1 VVLSSPINLSDAE
14 KLEAL
19 RSLDQFRSWHSLD
32 DKRYCLVC
40 DKIITGRQIQVTGDT
55 QGNGPFLLN
64 CPTERCYSIPIDW
77 VLPTDEIMANLAL
90 REEERS
96 DTSVLHFDRRAR
108 ENSIGSRL
116 RKLALGWKRFGLR
129 QS

>member
-19 RSLDQFRSWHSLD
+19 RRLDQFRSWHSLD

-40 DKIITGRQIQVTGDT
+40 DKIITGKQIQVTGDRP
-55 QGNGPFLLN
+55 GNEPFLLN

-90 REEERS
+90 REEEHS
-96 DTSVLHFDRRAR
+96 DAFPLHFDRRAR

-116 RKLALGWKRFGLR
+116 RKLALGWKRFGFR
-129 QS
+129 